1 MELHEAVPVFVKTQ
15 VNVAL
20 QAQHVSECPTVSVL
34 ASLAVRSPVVPPV
47 IQADIKLPDNDM
59 TCLIFATSFD
69 LFLPT

>member
-47 IQADIKLPDNDM
+47 IQADIKLPDM